1 MRLSVGRVQA
11 MQQAGVQD
19 PAKCLFVDDSLKNLK
34 VAKAV
39 GWIRCVYFREH
50 DPTTPQKLGVNHNT
64 PGGQEELITEDGIP
78 VINNLQQ
85 LSSVWP
91 EIFVH
96 TGQ

>member
-1 MRLSVGRVQA
+1 ME
-11 MQQAGVQD
+11 QAGVQD

-34 VAKAV
+34 AAKAV
-39 GWIRCVYFREH
+39 GWIRCMHFREH
-50 DPTTPQKLGVNHNT
+50 DPTTPQTPGVNHA

-85 LSSVWP
+85 LRNVWP

-96 TGQ
+96 TGQYRRKSI

>member
-1 MRLSVGRVQA
+1 

-34 VAKAV
+34 AAKAV
-39 GWIRCVYFREH
+39 GWIRSVHFREH
-50 DPTTPQKLGVNHNT
+50 GPAHT

-85 LSSVWP
+85 LRDVWP

-96 TGQ
+96 AGQ